1 MKILPR
7 LLLVGALLAGG
18 LAAPA
23 YAASSDPLFINLT
36 TDDQHRA
43 NMALQFGLSQ
53 LQRGHALTLY
63 MNDRNVMIASKPFLP
78 KFTEQQHLLRE
89 AIDKGATVLVCPMC
103 MAHYGVREGDLVSGA
118 RVSNPELAEAAL
130 FKDQTKTLSW

>member
-1 MKILPR
+1 
-7 LLLVGALLAGG
+7 
-18 LAAPA
+18 
-23 YAASSDPLFINLT
+23 
-36 TDDQHRA
+36 
-43 NMALQFGLSQ
+43 
-53 LQRGHALTLY
+53 